1 MLLPKFKYL
10 RPETLEEACAML
22 SQLNGKARVIAG
34 GTDLMVNMKQKTDRP
49 AYLVDISCL
58 PGLNTIDY
66 DPEDA
71 LKIGALCTHSD
82 IESSGV
88 IQAKFNI
95 LAQACRSIGSVQI
108 RNLGTIGGNLCN
120 ASPSAD
126 SAPALLGLDAKVRI
140 FGSAGEDEIELIKFF
155 TGPGETLLK
164 PDEILTGIDIS
175 ATSPHSSAVYLKLSP
190 RRAMDLAVVGVAVVL
205 WLSADGSTCTD
216 VRIALGAVAPLP
228 IRAFKAEEIIRG
240 QKLDNALIE
249 ETARVAAEE
258 TKPITDLRGSVEYR
272 KEMVKVLTQRGIQ
285 QVIEHTAISL

>member
-175 ATSPHSSAVYLKLSP
+175 AISPHSSAVYLKLSP

>member
-10 RPETLEEACAML
+10 RPETLEEACSML
-22 SQLNGKARVIAG
+22 SQFNGKARVIAG
-34 GTDLMVNMKQKTDRP
+34 GTDLMVNMKQKTDSP
-49 AYLVDISCL
+49 AYLVDISYF
-58 PGLNTIDY
+58 PGLNTIEY
-66 DPEDA
+66 NEEDA

-82 IESSGV
+82 IESSSV
-88 IQAKFNI
+88 IQGKFNI

-140 FGSAGEDEIELIKFF
+140 FGSAGENAVELAKFF
-155 TGPGETLLK
+155 TGPGETILK
-164 PDEILTGIDIS
+164 PNEILTGIDIS
-175 ATSPHSSAVYLKLSP
+175 TISPHSSAVYLKLSP
-190 RRAMDLAVVGVAVVL
+190 RRAMDLAVVGVAIVL
-205 WLSADGSTCTD
+205 WLSADGSICTD
-216 VRIALGAVAPLP
+216 IRIALGAVAPIP

-240 QKLDNALIE
+240 QKLNNTLID

-272 KEMVKVLTQRGIQ
+272 KEMVKVLTRRGIR
-285 QVIEHTAISL
+285 QVIEHTANSL

>member
-10 RPETLEEACAML
+10 KPETLEEACSML
-22 SQLNGKARVIAG
+22 SQFNGKARVIAG
-34 GTDLMVNMKQKTDRP
+34 GTDVMVNMKQKSDRP

-82 IESSGV
+82 IESSSV

-126 SAPALLGLDAKVRI
+126 SVPALLGLDAKVKI
-140 FGSAGEDEIELIKFF
+140 FGPAGENEVELAKFF
-155 TGPGETLLK
+155 TGPGETVLK
-164 PDEILTGIDIS
+164 SDEILTGIDIC
-175 ATSPHSSAVYLKLSP
+175 ATSPHSFACYLKLSP
-190 RRAMDLAVVGVAVVL
+190 RRAMDLAVVGVGIVL

-216 VRIALGAVAPLP
+216 IRIALAAVAPVP
-228 IRAFKAEEIIRG
+228 IRAFKAEELMRG
-240 QKLDNALIE
+240 QKFDHALID

-272 KEMVKVLTQRGIQ
+272 KQMVQVLTRRGIRQ
-285 QVIEHTAISL
+285 GTAAYSK

>member
-10 RPETLEEACAML
+10 RPETLEEACSML
-22 SQLNGKARVIAG
+22 SQFNGKARVIAG
-34 GTDLMVNMKQKTDRP
+34 GTDLMVNMKQKTDSP
-49 AYLVDISCL
+49 AYLVDISYF
-58 PGLNTIDY
+58 PGLNTIEY
-66 DPEDA
+66 NEEDA

-82 IESSGV
+82 IESSSV
-88 IQAKFNI
+88 IQGKFNI

-140 FGSAGEDEIELIKFF
+140 FGSAGENAVELVKFF
-155 TGPGETLLK
+155 TGPGETTLK

-175 ATSPHSSAVYLKLSP
+175 TISPHSSAVYLKLSP
-190 RRAMDLAVVGVAVVL
+190 RRAMDLAVVGVAIVL
-205 WLSADGSTCTD
+205 WLSADGSICTD
-216 VRIALGAVAPLP
+216 IRIALGAVAPIP

-240 QKLDNALIE
+240 QKLNNTLID

-272 KEMVKVLTQRGIQ
+272 KEMVKVLTRRGIR
-285 QVIEHTAISL
+285 QVIEHTASSL

>member
-10 RPETLEEACAML
+10 RPESLEEACSML
-22 SQLNGKARVIAG
+22 SQFNGKARVIAG

-49 AYLVDISCL
+49 GYLVDISYL
-58 PGLNTIDY
+58 PGLNAIAY
-66 DPEDA
+66 DEEDV
-71 LKIGALCTHSD
+71 LKIGVLCTHSD

-88 IQAKFNI
+88 IQGKFNI

-140 FGSAGEDEIELIKFF
+140 LGPAGEDEFELAKFF
-155 TGPGETLLK
+155 TGPGETILK

-175 ATSPHSSAVYLKLSP
+175 AISPHFSGVYLKLSP

-205 WLSADGSTCTD
+205 WLSADGSICTD
-216 VRIALGAVAPLP
+216 IRIALGAVAPMP

-240 QKLDNALIE
+240 QKLGDALID
-249 ETARVAAEE
+249 ETAKLAAEE
-258 TKPITDLRGSVEYR
+258 TKPITDLRGSMEYR
-272 KEMVKVLTQRGIQ
+272 KEMVKVLTRRGIQ
-285 QVIEHTAISL
+285 QVIEHTAASL